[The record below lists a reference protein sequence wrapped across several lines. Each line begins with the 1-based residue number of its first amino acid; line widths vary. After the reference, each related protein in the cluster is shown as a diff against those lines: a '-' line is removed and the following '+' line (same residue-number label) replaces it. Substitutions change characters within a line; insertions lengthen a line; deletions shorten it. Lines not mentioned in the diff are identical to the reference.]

1 MTMNVTY
8 TEDNQTF
15 QVTVVSETSDDE
27 AWRFRL
33 RRLDNGEEFT
43 FMKRK
48 DNSGWFGM
56 GVLRMDDGRTVPDN
70 VYQIRA
76 TSG

>member
-1 MTMNVTY
+1 MNATY

-15 QVTVVSETSDDE
+15 QVAIVNETSDVE

-56 GVLRMDDGRTVPDN
+56 GVLRMDDGRTAPNN
-70 VYQIRA
+70 VYPLKA

>member
-33 RRLDNGEEFT
+33 RRLDTGEEFT
-43 FMKRK
+43 FMKCK

>member
-1 MTMNVTY
+1 MNATY
-8 TEDNQTF
+8 TEDNQTI
-15 QVTVVSETSDDE
+15 QVTVVNETSDDE
-27 AWRFRL
+27 TWRFRL
-33 RRLDNGEEFT
+33 RRVDTGEEFT

-70 VYQIRA
+70 VYQFKVA
-76 TSG
+76 GS

>member
-1 MTMNVTY
+1 MNATY
-8 TEDNQTF
+8 TEGSQTY
-15 QVTVVSETSDDE
+15 QVTVVSESSDDE

-48 DNSGWFGM
+48 DGSGWFGM

-70 VYQIRA
+70 VYPLK
-76 TSG
+76 TSGG